1 MGRFAT
7 VLNLL
12 SVVVVIFAAAML
24 MPLGV
29 SLMQED
35 GAEGAYDLA
44 IRPAPYGSAVP
55 PRARGPLAAF
65 HRRHASRLHLA
76 SGPVN

>member
-44 IRPAPYGSAVP
+44 ILATAFSGCIGWLVMTVMVRP
-55 PRARGPLAAF
+55 
-65 HRRHASRLHLA
+65 SRLQR
-76 SGPVN
+76 